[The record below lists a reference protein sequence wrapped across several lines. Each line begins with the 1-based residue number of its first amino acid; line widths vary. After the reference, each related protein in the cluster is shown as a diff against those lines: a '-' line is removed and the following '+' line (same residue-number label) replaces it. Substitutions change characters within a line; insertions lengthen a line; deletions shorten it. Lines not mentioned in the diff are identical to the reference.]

1 MVQTMELS
9 EQIFM
14 IVVAGFFLFA
24 FVTLVGQLFFPWLL
38 PKKNSALRGQRR
50 SNSQLTNQEK
60 PLDDP
65 YPPFLSEEK
74 IEQIERSIEQYFS
87 QHKPFLD
94 PNYSIKQLAEDI
106 DIPRHY
112 LSWYLNT
119 TRKLNFRNFLN
130 DYRVDHFQ
138 SKIRKGEWK
147 SKTLE
152 AIANESGFS
161 TRATF
166 IAACKR
172 TTGMTPS
179 EYLKEVR
186 GTASCCSGDG
196 APEEEQDV

>member
-1 MVQTMELS
+1 MVQTMQVS

-14 IVVAGFFLFA
+14 IVVGGFFLFA
-24 FVTLVGQLFFPWLL
+24 FVTLVSQLFFPGLL
-38 PKKNSALRGQRR
+38 PKRNAALRRQRR
-50 SNSQLTNQEK
+50 SNSQVTHQEK
-60 PLDDP
+60 PMEDP
-65 YPPFLSEEK
+65 YSPFLSEEK
-74 IEQIERSIEQYFS
+74 IEQIETSIQHYFS

-94 PNYSIKQLAEDI
+94 PNYSIKQLAEDV

-130 DYRVDHFQ
+130 DYRMDHFT
-138 SKIRKGEWK
+138 SKIRRGEWK
-147 SKTLE
+147 FKTLE

-172 TTGMTPS
+172 STGMTPS

-186 GTASCCSGDG
+186 GTARCCPADG
-196 APEEEQDV
+196 RPEEEQDV